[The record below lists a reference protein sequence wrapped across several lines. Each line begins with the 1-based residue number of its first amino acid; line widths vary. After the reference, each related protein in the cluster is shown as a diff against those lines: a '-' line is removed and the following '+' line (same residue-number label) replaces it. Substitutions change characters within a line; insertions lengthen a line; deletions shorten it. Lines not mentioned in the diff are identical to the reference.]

1 MKEPIRDRGRLEH
14 ILQAT
19 DNALQYTSGMS
30 YEALAND
37 KIVCHAVTYNIQ
49 VIGEAASRLSEEF
62 KSSHT
67 DIDWRDVI
75 SMRNILVNDY
85 YNVDF
90 DVLWNVLK
98 EDLPPFREL
107 IIQYL
112 NKNAQEE

>member
-1 MKEPIRDRGRLEH
+1 
-14 ILQAT
+14 
-19 DNALQYTSGMS
+19 
-30 YEALAND
+30 
-37 KIVCHAVTYNIQ
+37 
-49 VIGEAASRLSEEF
+49 
-62 KSSHT
+62 
-67 DIDWRDVI
+67 
-75 SMRNILVNDY
+75 MRNILVHDY

>member
-1 MKEPIRDRGRLEH
+1 MPCRDIH
-14 ILQAT
+14 
-19 DNALQYTSGMS
+19 
-30 YEALAND
+30 
-37 KIVCHAVTYNIQ
+37 IQ

-75 SMRNILVNDY
+75 SMRNILVHDY